1 MTEQWDQSLEAHRA
15 RQRRVVFDATVALV
29 AENGMSAVSMAEVAR
44 RAGIG
49 RATLYKYFP
58 SVEHILA
65 AMTLEEIR
73 RERAALDDALDG
85 IDDPLQRIDLSV
97 RFLLDYFGSAR
108 HRDAAAVVS
117 PHQFSPDVGREVADA
132 FLDLH
137 AMIADMVRDA
147 VARGELRSD
156 TPPDFQAEALQQ
168 LLAAGRQAI
177 VSDRMDVDAA
187 ASALMTM
194 FLDGARAR

>member
-1 MTEQWDQSLEAHRA
+1 MTEQWDQSLVDHRA
-15 RQRRVVFDATVALV
+15 RQRRLVYDATVALV
-29 AENGMSAVSMAEVAR
+29 AEHGMSSVSMAEVAR

-73 RERAALDDALDG
+73 RERAALDDALHG
-85 IDDPLQRIDLSV
+85 IDDPLERIGLSV
-97 RFLLDYFGSAR
+97 RFLLEYFGTAR
-108 HRDAAAVVS
+108 HRSASAVVS

-147 VARGELRSD
+147 VAQGLLRTD
-156 TPPDFQAEALQQ
+156 TSPDFQAAALQQ
-168 LLAAGRQAI
+168 LLAAGREAI
-177 VSDRMDVDAA
+177 VSDRMDVDDAA
-187 ASALMTM
+187 AALMTM